1 MRKIKLI
8 FTCFII
14 FLAIYNIKVE
24 AVSNEYEEIMNK
36 LPDVIKLNIDNE
48 ETIEQKI
55 SEFEIPEDCELIII
69 GSSSSNNTITSI
81 TLALKTLST
90 NKTDSTKYYAYK
102 KIGVEYTSNLVEEI
116 IKIIPKEI
124 YLDIKEIEYEKSE
137 ELINEYINNLLN
149 ENGIKKEELEKQKIS
164 VNIGIYPIYY
174 RENAIK
180 KASVGI
186 KFDKNNIQLDDID
199 IKYNNSK
206 DYNKNDEEY
215 IKNLKIDS
223 NKYYEVSLE
232 YLSRDWNNEF
242 DEIYNGYYKLIAEQY
257 EKQIGSSDIV
267 VKAGAGAGGTDGGL
281 NLWTWE
287 AGTGISIFK
296 NGILY
301 DTRIM
306 GCECTIPVIEVPS
319 IIKEDNI
326 KDYVKNEITK
336 YYKEFGSKIYS
347 IEKGTGDLD
356 VKDGYTIK
364 SEYGRDSYVIIRKNT
379 TTKLEDNELEIKLIA
394 PVEAISEDT
403 KLITK
408 KIESGNDYDKVQ
420 KLLEKEVNKLV
431 MYDIKL
437 EKNNNEIQP
446 NGNVTLYLL
455 IPKEYDISKIEIY
468 RITDNGE
475 KIKYDAQINEGYI
488 IIDTNCFSKYVIAEV
503 NDNKQEEIKQD
514 NNNNKLNNGDK
525 IEHKLD
531 ETPKTG
537 VDLKTLIENIII
549 NVLKNIK

>member
-215 IKNLKIDS
+215 IKNLKID
-223 NKYYEVSLE
+223 KYYEVSLE

>member
-149 ENGIKKEELEKQKIS
+149 ENGIKKEELGKQKIS

-267 VKAGAGAGGTDGGL
+267 VKAGAGAGGMT
-281 NLWTWE
+281 E
-287 AGTGISIFK
+287 A
-296 NGILY
+296 
-301 DTRIM
+301 
-306 GCECTIPVIEVPS
+306 
-319 IIKEDNI
+319 
-326 KDYVKNEITK
+326 
-336 YYKEFGSKIYS
+336 
-347 IEKGTGDLD
+347 
-356 VKDGYTIK
+356 
-364 SEYGRDSYVIIRKNT
+364 
-379 TTKLEDNELEIKLIA
+379 
-394 PVEAISEDT
+394 
-403 KLITK
+403 
-408 KIESGNDYDKVQ
+408 
-420 KLLEKEVNKLV
+420 
-431 MYDIKL
+431 
-437 EKNNNEIQP
+437 
-446 NGNVTLYLL
+446 
-455 IPKEYDISKIEIY
+455 
-468 RITDNGE
+468 
-475 KIKYDAQINEGYI
+475 
-488 IIDTNCFSKYVIAEV
+488 
-503 NDNKQEEIKQD
+503 
-514 NNNNKLNNGDK
+514 
-525 IEHKLD
+525 
-531 ETPKTG
+531 
-537 VDLKTLIENIII
+537 
-549 NVLKNIK
+549 

>member
-81 TLALKTLST
+81 TLALKPLST

-149 ENGIKKEELEKQKIS
+149 ENGIKNEELEKQKIS

-206 DYNKNDEEY
+206 DYNKNDKEY

-232 YLSRDWNNEF
+232 YLSRDWNNEY

-306 GCECTIPVIEVPS
+306 GCECSIPVIEVPS

-446 NGNVTLYLL
+446 NGNVTLYLP

-475 KIKYDAQINEGYI
+475 KIKYDVQINEGYI

-503 NDNKQEEIKQD
+503 NDSKQEEIEQD
-514 NNNNKLNNGDK
+514 NNDNKLNNGDK

-537 VDLKTLIENIII
+537 GDLKTLIENIII

>member
-81 TLALKTLST
+81 TLALKPLST

-149 ENGIKKEELEKQKIS
+149 ENGIKNEELEKQKIS

-242 DEIYNGYYKLIAEQY
+242 DEIYNGYYELIAEQY

-306 GCECTIPVIEVPS
+306 GCECSIPVIEVPS

-446 NGNVTLYLL
+446 NGNVTLYLP

-503 NDNKQEEIKQD
+503 NNSKQEEIKQD
-514 NNNNKLNNGDK
+514 NNDNKLNNGDK

-537 VDLKTLIENIII
+537 GDLKTLIENIII